1 MLIIFLFFYLMYLII
16 GGYISAIISISLL
29 LLLIIIYFIKNKIK
43 SKIAY
48 KKLNLT
54 YDYARDIPNFL
65 DVNDILFF
73 KYNGFI
79 SKKHIKLMLMQL
91 KIKGLI
97 NITKENNK
105 LIIKKTNKDITTTKA
120 EDYILSFIDGY
131 EINSFSIRQY
141 SKCIKEDLLKKQ
153 LANNKKDVPLFLF
166 YLITSC
172 TIFLIFAYIYVSKTL
187 KSDIN
192 LDESIVYGFILMVL
206 PNIPLYIID
215 KITENLNLKLTMK
228 GYAYKYLIKAYKKFL
243 KDFTLIDKLK
253 NENYP
258 LWEKHLLYAQALNVN
273 LDYYKLPDI
282 GIELL
287 SQKEI
292 NDLLK

>member
-1 MLIIFLFFYLMYLII
+1 MLFIFIFFYFIYLII
-16 GGYISAIISISLL
+16 GGYLSAIISVSLLL
-29 LLLIIIYFIKNKIK
+29 LLLIIIFIRNKIK
-43 SKIAY
+43 SKRAY

-65 DVNDILFF
+65 DVNDILFL

-120 EDYILSFIDGY
+120 EDYILSYIDGY
-131 EINSFSIRQY
+131 ESSSFSIRQY
-141 SKCIKEDLLKKQ
+141 SKCIKEDILKKQ
-153 LANNKKDVPLFLF
+153 LAVNKKDIPLFLF

-172 TIFLIFAYIYVSKTL
+172 TIFLIFSYVYFSKTL
-187 KSDIN
+187 QTDIS
-192 LDESIVYGFILMVL
+192 LDESIVYGFILMVF

-215 KITENLNLKLTMK
+215 KITENLNLRLTMK

-273 LDYYKLPDI
+273 LNYYKLPDI

-287 SQKEI
+287 NQEEI
-292 NDLLK
+292 NKLLK